1 MHDRFT
7 GIKLVLQRHTTLAI
21 SLYLPTTGKDEE
33 YLACL
38 DELSLY
44 IRDNSSGNDTVLI
57 GADSNCSG
65 KSSPRRVQ
73 ALHKFCTDHSL
84 LVVRSPGPTFHH
96 HNGVSTSNIDYFL
109 ISRSL
114 NVKIRNITIQCTQD
128 YPQNLSSHDPV
139 LCTLMTPN
147 TVQAPLQDL
156 YTHTYTE
163 FKNSCLVWKDDC
175 LPQYQA
181 LAGQL
186 LLKCEEYFPD
196 PEFIPLK
203 CQLYSDLLVRASEIS
218 LETKHHSSVKKHK
231 FPPKLHQAWQ
241 RLQKAYNI
249 WKKSG
254 KCRERGNQD
263 FLNITR
269 ARAAFQQVR
278 RHCDNLKTIRNNNIL
293 MHTHKSDRTK
303 HLKLV
308 KKFRGCN
315 SQQKLSALHTPA
327 GDYFGNDI
335 LEGFARDAEI
345 LGEFV
350 GETPDFDNHFYRL
363 CVQDNIFIFEFKED
377 NNVKIPKMTMADLNN
392 IVNKEMKRGKACD
405 IYKLTAE
412 HLKNAGTEAKTAIL
426 NLINDIIENIEYLAC
441 PQIKTGLSTAAFK
454 GKRKPVSKS
463 SSYRR
468 ITVTPQLGS
477 ILDRFVDPIS
487 EEIFQSVQSTDQY
500 GFTRNISYLMGAV
513 LRGECQ
519 RHAMDTKQTCFG
531 VSFDGQAAF
540 PSVDRSI
547 QLRELYSCGESGDIL
562 QYSRNIYTNTTSRIK
577 REGKLSREFREH
589 KGSRQGHKKSSGHF
603 KSYINPCLLTAD
615 SSKLGYYI
623 GPVCV
628 SIICIADDTYVMS
641 GTPRGLQGLIDIVG
655 HYGRRY
661 RLIFGPDKTKVT
673 VTGSKHDMQYYRE
686 NNIWSLYGEQLEVAE
701 DNDHLGLVVSGC
713 NEELKNIDKNIHS
726 ARKSL
731 FNFLGNIFAYK

>member
-1 MHDRFT
+1 
-7 GIKLVLQRHTTLAI
+7 
-21 SLYLPTTGKDEE
+21 
-33 YLACL
+33 
-38 DELSLY
+38 
-44 IRDNSSGNDTVLI
+44 
-57 GADSNCSG
+57 
-65 KSSPRRVQ
+65 
-73 ALHKFCTDHSL
+73 
-84 LVVRSPGPTFHH
+84 
-96 HNGVSTSNIDYFL
+96 
-109 ISRSL
+109 
-114 NVKIRNITIQCTQD
+114 
-128 YPQNLSSHDPV
+128 
-139 LCTLMTPN
+139 
-147 TVQAPLQDL
+147 
-156 YTHTYTE
+156 
-163 FKNSCLVWKDDC
+163 
-175 LPQYQA
+175 
-181 LAGQL
+181 
-186 LLKCEEYFPD
+186 
-196 PEFIPLK
+196 
-203 CQLYSDLLVRASEIS
+203 
-218 LETKHHSSVKKHK
+218 
-231 FPPKLHQAWQ
+231 
-241 RLQKAYNI
+241 
-249 WKKSG
+249 
-254 KCRERGNQD
+254 
-263 FLNITR
+263 
-269 ARAAFQQVR
+269 
-278 RHCDNLKTIRNNNIL
+278 
-293 MHTHKSDRTK
+293 
-303 HLKLV
+303 
-308 KKFRGCN
+308 
-315 SQQKLSALHTPA
+315 
-327 GDYFGNDI
+327 
-335 LEGFARDAEI
+335 
-345 LGEFV
+345 
-350 GETPDFDNHFYRL
+350 
-363 CVQDNIFIFEFKED
+363 
-377 NNVKIPKMTMADLNN
+377 MTMADLNN

-441 PQIKTGLSTAAFK
+441 PQIKTGLSTAAYK

-615 SSKLGYYI
+615 SSKLGFYI
-623 GPVCV
+623 RPVCV
-628 SIICIADDTYVMS
+628 CIICIADDIYVMS

-701 DNDHLGLVVSGC
+701 DNDHLGLVVSGS

-731 FNFLGNIFAYK
+731 FNFLGNIFAYKCKLSPGVQYHTWSVFVKPVLTSGLSALPIRPAVMQPLIKFHHKILRAILKLSQYSPVVPLYFLLGEPPMEVSLHLDLLSLFWNIWVNPQTKVFEVLKYLLMMSGSNSLTWAAHVRTIFLVYSLPDPLQLLCSTPWSKERWKDHCSALVLSHHETALRKRAASNFKLQYLNINCTGLTGKPHPVLSWVQTTQDVVTVRPHVKMLSGDLLCYAFLAHDRGLAPYCRLCSAAHKDLTPNQPAAPDEDYEHLLTGCRATANTRADKLATLLNTVAYHCKNNSILNNPSHTELTQFMLDCSSLNLPGDMRVPPNYPGFTNITKQCSITINAIHSDRKQKLKALGLVG